1 MRSAFIVVLLTL
13 VSFGCEAQG
22 GSLKADGRMWEN
34 FDNASIKAAYVQGA
48 IEGLRA
54 GAAHGYSR
62 GRLDEK
68 IEALNYVKQCVQK
81 GPCAAVP
88 IASMIKA
95 DSSNE
100 VVAGIDKVVSDV
112 SPQHASVFDIVHQM
126 DKFYG
131 NYKNTPVCM
140 IVAVQESIASLK
152 GTSSTEQDLELM
164 REQGCNH

>member
-1 MRSAFIVVLLTL
+1 MRSAFIAVLLTL
-13 VSFGCEAQG
+13 VSFGCVAQDS
-22 GSLKADGRMWEN
+22 SLKADGKMWESFGN
-34 FDNASIKAAYVQGA
+34 PSIKAAYVQGA

-54 GAAHGYSR
+54 GAARGYST

-68 IEALNYVKQCVQK
+68 TEALNYVKQCVQK
-81 GPCAAVP
+81 GPCAAFP
-88 IASMIKA
+88 IASLIKA
-95 DSSNE
+95 DSSDE

-152 GTSSTEQDLELM
+152 GTASSEQGLELM